1 MTPCP
6 VKHPCFFWAGCPGAG
21 LGVALAGLVLRVL
34 RVLWPPTSRLS
45 PRVRPFGPV
54 LRTASGGKAFP
65 PCPPRVIMP
74 SRVRR
79 VPIGERPLLGPSPRE
94 WTPASRYSV
103 RACPSVD
110 GLHPSDPAIGFAS
123 LAPCRG
129 AIEVESLRLPPDGHT
144 CPGASRRG
152 LCPPPPS
159 PRAGPAI
166 GAMRSPLE
174 GQRHGQGS
182 TSALRPGNT
191 CRGSAP
197 APGPAGRALWHGTR
211 GGRAR
216 DESIGRAGAA
226 GLDDGGRL
234 ELGGQWARWAER
246 QHPGDAP
253 GVGRDNRSRSR
264 GEVGRPP

>member
-1 MTPCP
+1 M
-6 VKHPCFFWAGCPGAG
+6 
-21 LGVALAGLVLRVL
+21 
-34 RVLWPPTSRLS
+34 
-45 PRVRPFGPV
+45 
-54 LRTASGGKAFP
+54 
-65 PCPPRVIMP
+65 
-74 SRVRR
+74 
-79 VPIGERPLLGPSPRE
+79 
-94 WTPASRYSV
+94 WTPGSRCSV
-103 RACPSVD
+103 GACPSVD
-110 GLHPSDPAIGFAS
+110 GLHPSCPASGFAS

-129 AIEVESLRLPPDGHT
+129 PLKSRAFAYPAAHRPFAAALPGALRAGARAHRRKFGARGNTEPQGLRPALGLRRFAPWARGNTEPHSAFGGSCGRHRGKPPVP
-144 CPGASRRG
+144 PGASSRG

-166 GAMRSPLE
+166 GAVRSTQE
-174 GQRHGQGS
+174 GLRHQQGS
-182 TSALRPGNT
+182 TGAPRPGNT

-197 APGPAGRALWHGTR
+197 APGPAGRAMQHGTS

-216 DESIGRAGAA
+216 NKAMVGHGAA

-264 GEVGRPP
+264 GEAGRPP